1 MIIIPS
7 ILTNDKDELSL
18 LISKAEDIVERVQID
33 VVDHKFADNLTV
45 DPEILKTI
53 KTNLDLDFHLMVK
66 NPIEWI
72 DHCIHGGEHR
82 IIGQIEQM
90 ESQKAFVEKVI
101 TESKA
106 GLAVDLPTGLERLD
120 QDVLSKVSVVLLMSV
135 KAGWGGQEFDL
146 EVFSKIEKL
155 DRIRKELKLKFRI
168 CVDGGVTK
176 KLVEDM
182 ERTGVDEVAI
192 GRKIL
197 EGDLEANIR
206 MFNG

>member
-18 LISKAEDIVERVQID
+18 LLSKAEDVVERVQID

-66 NPIEWI
+66 NPIEWV
-72 DHCIHGGEHR
+72 DHCIQGGEHR
-82 IIGQIEQM
+82 IIGQIELM
-90 ESQKAFVEKVI
+90 ENQKAFVEKVI
-101 TESKA
+101 TDSKV
-106 GLAVDLPTGLERLD
+106 GLAIDLPTPIERLD
-120 QDVLSKVSVVLLMSV
+120 QDVLSNVNVILLMSV

-155 DRIRKELKLKFRI
+155 DRLRKELKLRFRI

-182 ERTGVDEVAI
+182 EKAGVDEVAI
-192 GRKIL
+192 GRRIL
-197 EGDLEANIR
+197 EGDLEANLK

>member
-72 DHCIHGGEHR
+72 DHCILGGEHR
-82 IIGQIEQM
+82 IIGQIEEM
-90 ESQKAFVEKVI
+90 ESQKAFVEKVT
-101 TESKA
+101 TESMA
-106 GLAVDLPTGLERLD
+106 GLAVDLPTPLERLD

-146 EVFSKIEKL
+146 DVFSKIEKL
-155 DRIRKELKLKFRI
+155 DRLRKELNLKFRI

-182 ERTGVDEVAI
+182 EKAGVDEVAI
-192 GRKIL
+192 GRRIL
-197 EGDLEANIR
+197 EGDLEANLK